1 MDPSSIL
8 GDSTI
13 FNFIMYYFSK
23 ILYVGFCLTTL
34 FMSCETKL
42 GHNESQIMK
51 KSEKPIIQTTINK
64 AIDFKLSDDN
74 VMEFFLEYDKH
85 NKENM
90 VRIVTDYGNIQIQ
103 LFDNTK
109 FHRSNFI
116 YLTKKNYFEG
126 TQFYRVINNF
136 VIQAGNS
143 DNRKI
148 SQKRKK
154 IGRYLLPNDLDRG
167 YSHERGMVSIP
178 SSLVDNPYK
187 MASPF
192 EFFIVQSKNGAHHLD
207 GNYTVFGKVIS
218 GMSTVDKIAAVPTD
232 NLDWPLQNIYIK
244 RVEIIE

>member
-1 MDPSSIL
+1 MFKIINKINYKLFLITFYIL
-8 GDSTI
+8 
-13 FNFIMYYFSK
+13 FFSCDK
-23 ILYVGFCLTTL
+23 NDKKPKKNIEL
-34 FMSCETKL
+34 S
-42 GHNESQIMK
+42 K
-51 KSEKPIIQTTINK
+51 KSEIITEIK
-64 AIDFKLSDDN
+64 KEEKFKLSDEN

-85 NKENM
+85 NKENL
-90 VRIVTDYGNIQIQ
+90 VRIVTDYGNIEIQ

-116 YLTKKNYFEG
+116 YLTKKNYFED

-143 DNRKI
+143 DNRKV

-154 IGRYLLPNDLDRG
+154 IGRYLLPNDLDKG
-167 YSHERGMVSIP
+167 YSHERGMVSMP

-207 GNYTVFGKVIS
+207 GNYTVFGRVIS
-218 GMSTVDKIAAVPTD
+218 GMDTVDKIAETPTD
-232 NLDWPLQNIYIK
+232 DLDWPLQNIYIK

>member
-1 MDPSSIL
+1 MFKIINKINFKLFLITFYIL
-8 GDSTI
+8 
-13 FNFIMYYFSK
+13 FFSCDK
-23 ILYVGFCLTTL
+23 NDKKPKKNIEL
-34 FMSCETKL
+34 S
-42 GHNESQIMK
+42 K
-51 KSEKPIIQTTINK
+51 KSEIITEIK
-64 AIDFKLSDDN
+64 KEEKFKLSDEN

-85 NKENM
+85 NKENL
-90 VRIVTDYGNIQIQ
+90 VRIVTDYGNIEIQ

-116 YLTKKNYFEG
+116 YLTKKNYFED

-143 DNRKI
+143 DNRKV

-154 IGRYLLPNDLDRG
+154 IGRYLLPNDLDKG
-167 YSHERGMVSIP
+167 YSHERGMVSMP

-207 GNYTVFGKVIS
+207 GNYTVFGRVIS
-218 GMSTVDKIAAVPTD
+218 GMDTVDKIAETPTD
-232 NLDWPLQNIYIK
+232 DLDWPLQNIYIK

>member
-1 MDPSSIL
+1 MFKIINKINFKLFLITFYIL
-8 GDSTI
+8 
-13 FNFIMYYFSK
+13 FFSCDK
-23 ILYVGFCLTTL
+23 NDKKPKKNIEL
-34 FMSCETKL
+34 S
-42 GHNESQIMK
+42 K
-51 KSEKPIIQTTINK
+51 KSELITKIK
-64 AIDFKLSDDN
+64 KEEKFKLSDEN

-85 NKENM
+85 NKENL
-90 VRIVTDYGNIQIQ
+90 VRIVTDYGNIEIQ

-116 YLTKKNYFEG
+116 YLTKKNYFED

-143 DNRKI
+143 DNKKI

-154 IGRYLLPNDLDRG
+154 IGRYLLPNDLEKG
-167 YSHERGMVSIP
+167 YSHERGMVSMP
-178 SSLVDNPYK
+178 SSLVENPYK

-218 GMSTVDKIAAVPTD
+218 GMNTVDKIAATPTD

>member
-1 MDPSSIL
+1 MDKAQK
-8 GDSTI
+8 TI
-13 FNFIMYYFSK
+13 
-23 ILYVGFCLTTL
+23 
-34 FMSCETKL
+34 TK
-42 GHNESQIMK
+42 K
-51 KSEKPIIQTTINK
+51 KINK
-64 AIDFKLSDDN
+64 ELDFKLSDEN

-85 NKENM
+85 NKENK
-90 VRIVTDYGNIQIQ
+90 VRIVTDYGNIEIQ

-116 YLTKKNYFEG
+116 YLTKKNYFKG

-154 IGRYLLPNDLDRG
+154 IGRYLLPNDLDKG
-167 YSHERGMVSIP
+167 YSHKRGMVSMP

-187 MASPF
+187 MASPY
-192 EFFIVQSKNGAHHLD
+192 EFFIVQSREGAHHLD
-207 GNYTVFGKVIS
+207 GNYTVFGKVTT
-218 GMSTVDKIAAVPTD
+218 GMNTVDKIAATPTD
-232 NLDWPLQNIYIK
+232 NLDWPLKNIYIK

>member
-1 MDPSSIL
+1 MI
-8 GDSTI
+8 GKT
-13 FNFIMYYFSK
+13 
-23 ILYVGFCLTTL
+23 
-34 FMSCETKL
+34 
-42 GHNESQIMK
+42 Q
-51 KSEKPIIQTTINK
+51 KPITQKKIDK
-64 AIDFKLSDDN
+64 DVDFKLSDDN

-85 NKENM
+85 NKENL
-90 VRIVTDYGNIQIQ
+90 VRIITDFGNIEIQ

-154 IGRYLLPNDLDRG
+154 IGRYLLPNDLDKG
-167 YSHERGMVSIP
+167 YSHKRGMVSMP

-207 GNYTVFGKVIS
+207 GNYTVFGKVTS
-218 GMSTVDKIAAVPTD
+218 GMDTVDKIASTPTD